1 MTDLQLRALLDR
13 IAHAMAKMTGA
24 QRELVA
30 RHVLGSDPDL
40 APALPALVA
49 ATESFRGDFFSCLN
63 CSSCANASASATYAP
78 VMDAVRVP
86 PSA

>member
-1 MTDLQLRALLDR
+1 MTEGQLRSLLDR
-13 IAHAMAKMTGA
+13 IARAMAKMTAA

-49 ATESFRGDFFSCLN
+49 AIRT
-63 CSSCANASASATYAP
+63 AK
-78 VMDAVRVP
+78 RVQLP
-86 PSA
+86 IRRDSVG